1 MKTGHIAKQK
11 VIDGIKEKIGSYN
24 TILLTDMSGL
34 SASNIMGLR
43 KELKKVGSVYTVTK
57 NRLFLRAAK
66 EAGLHIEGSL
76 ERPTAFLWTNDPA
89 ASSKV
94 LLSWTKKLG
103 KPTIKFGF
111 LEKKML
117 STSDIGRMALLP
129 SREVLIAKVLTG
141 MQSPIYGLVF
151 TLKGLL
157 TKLLYTLKAIE
168 EKKSS
173 S

>member
-1 MKTGHIAKQK
+1 MKTGHLVKQK
-11 VIDGIKEKIGSYN
+11 VIDGIKEKIGGYN

-34 SASNIMGLR
+34 SVFEIMGLR
-43 KELKKVGSVYTVTK
+43 KELKKTGAVYSVTK

-66 EAGLHIEGSL
+66 ECGLHIEYPL
-76 ERPTAFLWTNDPA
+76 ERPTAFLFTNDPA

-94 LLSWTKKLG
+94 LLSFTKKLG

-111 LEKKML
+111 LERKML
-117 STSDIGRMALLP
+117 STSDIEKISALP
-129 SREVLIAKVLTG
+129 TREVLIAKVLQG

-168 EKKSS
+168 EKKR
-173 S
+173 

>member
-1 MKTGHIAKQK
+1 MKTGHLIKQK
-11 VIDGIKEKIGSYN
+11 VIDSLKEKIGGYN

-34 SASNIMGLR
+34 SVFEMMGLR
-43 KELKKVGSVYTVTK
+43 RELKKMDAVYTVTK
-57 NRLFLRAAK
+57 NRLFQRAA
-66 EAGLHIEGSL
+66 EECGFPMQEPL
-76 ERPTAFLWTNDPA
+76 EKPTAFLFTNDPVT
-89 ASSKV
+89 SSKV

-111 LEKKML
+111 LERKML
-117 STSDIGRMALLP
+117 SKGDIERMSALP
-129 SREVLIAKVLTG
+129 SKEVLIAKVLQG

-168 EKKSS
+168 EKKQ
-173 S
+173 

>member
-1 MKTGHIAKQK
+1 MKTGHLDKQK
-11 VIDGIKEKIGSYN
+11 IIDGVKEKIGGYN

-34 SASNIMGLR
+34 TVSEIGLLR
-43 KELKKVGSVYTVTK
+43 KELKKAGAVYTVTK
-57 NRLFLRAAK
+57 NRLFQRAAEESGLSIK
-66 EAGLHIEGSL
+66 EPI
-76 ERPTAFLWTNDPA
+76 ERPTAFLWTNDPT

-111 LEKKML
+111 LERQML
-117 STSDIGRMALLP
+117 SKSDIERISTLP
-129 SREVLIAKVLTG
+129 SKEVLIARVLSG

-168 EKKSS
+168 EKKR
-173 S
+173 

>member
-1 MKTGHIAKQK
+1 MKNGHIAKQK

-34 SASNIMGLR
+34 TVSEIMGLR
-43 KELKKVGSVYTVTK
+43 KELKKVNSVYTVTK

-66 EAGLHIEGSL
+66 EAGLHIEGVL
-76 ERPTAFLWTNDPA
+76 ARPTAFLWTNDPA

-94 LLSWTKKLG
+94 LLNFSKKSG

-111 LEKKML
+111 LEKTML
-117 STSDIGRMALLP
+117 STGDIEKMALLP
-129 SREVLIAKVLTG
+129 SREVLIAKVLSG

-157 TKLLYTLKAIE
+157 TKLLYDLKAIS
-168 EKKSS
+168 EKER
-173 S
+173 